1 MVSQL
6 GFAPLSE
13 LRESRRSIALLFR
26 YGALLFLFAWACR
39 AYGQPPD
46 TDAHSSRWEFTEQFI
61 RAIWLHPIRV
71 LDVNIAGAGPIHGV
85 ADDCEIHVGAR
96 LKDESVSDFAGVVL
110 EPPNVCK
117 DRRRTQGAWRSFYDG
132 TAGLKCQADG
142 FIRAWPEHLTSG
154 GGASNPLHVMELHP
168 LRALTC
174 PGLTVDLREQ
184 LVVPPDLGYKTGRQ
198 IDTVLRTFRLWVR
211 RMPHPDSDALN
222 VVEFDYF
229 TCLVQGNGEKCG
241 FGLSGLHNFARLAVN
256 VVGSTKRC
264 SGGGGNG
271 EAFRTI
277 IGRARARSRTGSPL
291 AQAHLTKL
299 YALPGTQF
307 YSDLGENCSPPGPPT
322 KTEFDLVGIFTIDP
336 LAVVKTLDRVTTD
349 HLDGQWVEV
358 AFPMAFIIF
367 DNVPE

>member
-1 MVSQL
+1 MDSQL
-6 GFAPLSE
+6 DFSLLAE
-13 LRESRRSIALLFR
+13 LREYRRSVGSIFR
-26 YGALLFLFAWACR
+26 HSAFLFVCAWAFS
-39 AYGQPPD
+39 AHAQPPATD
-46 TDAHSSRWEFTEQFI
+46 THQSRWEFTEQFI
-61 RAIWLHPIRV
+61 RGTWLHPVRV
-71 LDVNIAGAGPIHGV
+71 LDVRIAGAGPIHGV
-85 ADDCEIHVGAR
+85 GDDCEIHVGAR

-117 DRRRTQGAWRSFYDG
+117 DRRRTQSAWKSFYDG
-132 TAGLKCQADG
+132 TAGLNCQGDG

-174 PGLTVDLREQ
+174 PGRTVDLREQ

-198 IDTVLRTFRLWVR
+198 IETVLRTFRLWIR
-211 RMPHPDSDALN
+211 RMSHPDSNDLN

-264 SGGGGNG
+264 SGGGSNG
-271 EAFRTI
+271 EQFRTI
-277 IGRARARSRTGSPL
+277 IGRARARSRTGSPVTR
-291 AQAHLTKL
+291 AHLTKL
-299 YALPGTQF
+299 YALPGTDF
-307 YSDLGENCSPPGPPT
+307 YSDLGEECSPPSPPT
-322 KTEFDLVGIFTIDP
+322 KQGFDVVGIFAIDP
-336 LAVVKTLDRVTTD
+336 LAVVKTLDRITTD

-358 AFPMAFIIF
+358 AFPTAFIIF
-367 DNVPE
+367 DNTPE